1 MQAKDIMTRNVISIS
16 PAANVRHAVEVM
28 LANGISGLPVVDD
41 SGRVCGMLTEG
52 DLLTRREIKTVPRS
66 IAEPKMT
73 AVADLEQYI
82 KKNSWSVSDVMSV
95 TPVLGSPQSEMAELG
110 QIMRDRGIKRIP
122 IVEHGRLVGIVS
134 RRDLLRAIVMSNTR
148 DVVAGSDEAI
158 RLAILTRL
166 RADLGL
172 DCQALDI
179 TVRNGQ
185 VSVEGTIESE
195 LQRKAVRVLVEGI
208 RGTNGYVDR
217 LRIPTEAGPRA

>member
-16 PAANVRHAVEVM
+16 SAANIRHAIELM
-28 LANGISGLPVVDD
+28 LTNGISGLPVVDD

-52 DLLTRREIKTVPRS
+52 DLLTRREITTVPRS
-66 IAEPKMT
+66 ITEPKMT

-134 RRDLLRAIVMSNTR
+134 RRDLLQAIVISNTR
-148 DVVAGSDEAI
+148 DMAAGSDEAI

-166 RADLGL
+166 RADLGI

>member
-1 MQAKDIMTRNVISIS
+1 
-16 PAANVRHAVEVM
+16 
-28 LANGISGLPVVDD
+28 
-41 SGRVCGMLTEG
+41 
-52 DLLTRREIKTVPRS
+52 
-66 IAEPKMT
+66 
-73 AVADLEQYI
+73 
-82 KKNSWSVSDVMSV
+82 
-95 TPVLGSPQSEMAELG
+95 MAELG

-134 RRDLLRAIVMSNTR
+134 RRDLLQAIVISNTR
-148 DVVAGSDEAI
+148 DMAAGSDEAI

-166 RADLGL
+166 RADLGI